1 MPMPSLTDSFIG
13 HSRDHLHT
21 LLITYLRRYGST
33 YMPVDRTTWCRD
45 TIMTGQSLTSLR
57 SKKTNI
63 TDFSLLITV
72 EDLLSRA
79 KCFLVLPIVVRKMTQ
94 HSWTYRRNLPKCIP
108 PMLSTIGFRKNSPR
122 LYVRLHINWLNDINV
137 RWLCWPFSF
146 MGMFERAL

>member
-1 MPMPSLTDSFIG
+1 MPSLTDSFIG

-79 KCFLVLPIVVRKMTQ
+79 KCFLVLPIVVRKMTHAQ
-94 HSWTYRRNLPKCIP
+94 LNISPQSSKMYPVHAIHYRVQEELA
-108 PMLSTIGFRKNSPR
+108 
-122 LYVRLHINWLNDINV
+122 
-137 RWLCWPFSF
+137 PFICQASYKLA
-146 MGMFERAL
+146 ERYQCEMALLAV